1 MKQCEVGIE
10 SALSNLVDRHS
21 SQLKQEVLKL
31 ETVEEESK
39 QQETETE
46 VRTDSLVPVQMV
58 EMKKSNPG
66 IKSSREAVLEPA

>member
-10 SALSNLVDRHS
+10 SALSSLVERHS

-46 VRTDSLVPVQMV
+46 VRADSLVPVQMI

-66 IKSSREAVLEPA
+66 IKSS